1 MNIIQNFFESL
12 LFEIIFF
19 FLFSSGLFA
28 LYLRKAKNSVN
39 LKSIGIH
46 HIHKKGQN
54 IKNTINAINSS
65 RQIKIIAFMPYS
77 FIFDYKE
84 LLVKKIKDG
93 CNIKFL
99 VCSPNSLLLKEL
111 SQMERHVDNDISSQY
126 DLLIN
131 LLQGIKADA
140 GNEATGSIE
149 VRMYNTEI
157 RNPAII
163 CIDEK
168 NNKSAFL
175 TLSVPPYRSIDSI
188 MIEYRD
194 SNCDFVMNY
203 FDIIWERHP
212 NDLSLKLP

>member
-1 MNIIQNFFESL
+1 MDIIKIFFENL

-19 FLFSSGLFA
+19 FLFSGGLFA
-28 LYLRKAKNSVN
+28 LYLRKAKNSIN

-54 IKNTINAINSS
+54 IKNTINAIKSS
-65 RQIKIIAFMPYS
+65 RQIKVIAIMPYS

-84 LLVKKIKDG
+84 LLVKIIKEG

-99 VCSPNSLLLKEL
+99 VCAPKSLLLKEL
-111 SQMERHVDNDISSQY
+111 SQMERYANNDISKQY
-126 DLLIN
+126 DLIIN
-131 LLQGIKADA
+131 LLKSIKENA
-140 GNEATGSIE
+140 GAEATGSIE

-163 CIDEK
+163 CIDEN

-175 TLSVPPYRSIDSI
+175 TLSIPPYRSIDSI
-188 MIEYRD
+188 MIEYRG
-194 SNCDFVMNY
+194 SNCDFVIEL
-203 FDIIWERHP
+203 F
-212 NDLSLKLP
+212 